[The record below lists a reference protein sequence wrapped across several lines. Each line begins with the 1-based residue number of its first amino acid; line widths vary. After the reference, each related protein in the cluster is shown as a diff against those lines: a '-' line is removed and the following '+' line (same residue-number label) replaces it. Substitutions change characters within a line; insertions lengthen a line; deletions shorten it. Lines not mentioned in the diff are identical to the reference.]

1 MIRGKLLTDKQ
12 VKGLLKGETVLIKGL
27 KKKDGSGT
35 YEMNFKMTG
44 IEDFSYVNKEN
55 VTVTGKQLT
64 LEGSFPIRKKRK
76 NTEWV

>member
-1 MIRGKLLTDKQ
+1 
-12 VKGLLKGETVLIKGL
+12 
-27 KKKDGSGT
+27 
-35 YEMNFKMTG
+35 MNFKMTG

-76 NTEWV
+76 NTE